1 MPRTQY
7 KGTKAYNKYLK
18 QDMDAVGFYGPDEDR
33 GVYFDMLPK
42 LAKFLRKRAEKED
55 YQNVI
60 VIEGRTGSGKSTLAM
75 QLALLL
81 DPDFDIRESYIYTM
95 SDLWDKIRRAQG
107 GIRGMSPVNLL
118 DEGTVALN
126 AKNSLRREDKTAIVM
141 LQIMRSLNWTTIICV
156 PSFGDLNKAIRE
168 QLVDFRIMCPDKP
181 LLDKNKFKSR
191 GFFEVYR
198 PKFPKFSEF
207 GSIFWQL
214 IGAGVYDDLPPD
226 VRAAYRQVKLERQM
240 QWAEDNL
247 NGQENGESCS

>member
-1 MPRTQY
+1 
-7 KGTKAYNKYLK
+7 
-18 QDMDAVGFYGPDEDR
+18 MDAVGFYGPDEDR

-42 LAKFLRKRAEKED
+42 LAKLLRQRAEKGD

-95 SDLWDKIRRAQG
+95 SDLWNKIRRAQG

-126 AKNSLRREDKTAIVM
+126 AKNSLRREDKAAIVM
-141 LQIMRSLNWTTIICV
+141 LQIMRSFNWTTIICV

-181 LLDKNKFKSR
+181 LLKDGFKSR

-214 IGAGVYDDLPPD
+214 IGAGVYDDLRPD
-226 VRAAYRQVKLERQM
+226 VRAAYRQVKLEHQM

-247 NGQENGESCS
+247 NGQEGEECS